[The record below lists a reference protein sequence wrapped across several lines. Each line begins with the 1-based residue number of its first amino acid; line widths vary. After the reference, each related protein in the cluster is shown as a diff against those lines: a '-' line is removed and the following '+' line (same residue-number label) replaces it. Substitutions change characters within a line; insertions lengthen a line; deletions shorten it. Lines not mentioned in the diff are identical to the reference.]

1 MGSLQGGNCD
11 PAYHVDQGIDRCL
24 CGRARSQLPQ
34 FRLSRASALRCG
46 SARPVSTFPPLE
58 DWHGPWVWPV
68 LIGTSIVWSF
78 SFLFAGIIDTMLEAQ
93 GWSKGHRRLV
103 YLAVLWAGAIGA
115 WLIMLY
121 TNMPPDGV
129 RIPG

>member
-1 MGSLQGGNCD
+1 MGIAIQRIMSIKGSIAAFVAALVLSFLSFGYLG
-11 PAYHVDQGIDRCL
+11 L
-24 CGRARSQLPQ
+24 LPY
-34 FRLSRASALRCG
+34 AA
-46 SARPVSTFPPLE
+46 ARPVLSLFFPPLE

-78 SFLFAGIIDTMLEAQ
+78 SFLFAGIINTMLEAQ